1 MKCQTAQTLIS
12 SRVPGAYFAWLI
24 PHLRQALSRSW
35 RRKGFD
41 MDSTNISPS
50 IRVYPSQYVSP
61 WTMKDGTQITLRPI
75 RPEDEPLMVK
85 FHGTLSD
92 RTVYLRYFGSLSLAM
107 RTAHE
112 RLVRICFSDYEREMV
127 LVAEYKDPQ
136 TGELHILAVGR
147 LNRLQAAD
155 KEAEVAVMVSD
166 QYQHRGLGTELLRR
180 LIQIARDQN
189 LCRLVAEMLRDNL
202 AIQTTFRKLGF
213 RLRMMDDPASVL
225 AVLDL

>member
-1 MKCQTAQTLIS
+1 MGT
-12 SRVPGAYFAWLI
+12 
-24 PHLRQALSRSW
+24 
-35 RRKGFD
+35 
-41 MDSTNISPS
+41 TNPNPS

-61 WTMKDGTQITLRPI
+61 WTMKDGTQVTIRPI

-92 RTVYLRYFGSLSLAM
+92 RTVYLRYFSSLSLAM

-112 RLVRICFSDYEREMV
+112 RLGRICFSDYEREMV
-127 LVAEYKDPQ
+127 LVAEYKDPE

-147 LNRLQAAD
+147 LNKLQAD
-155 KEAEVAVMVSD
+155 KEAEVAVVVSD
-166 QYQHRGLGTELLRR
+166 QCQRQGLATELIRR
-180 LIQIARDQN
+180 LIQIARDKK

-202 AIQTTFRKLGF
+202 AIQTIFRKLGF
-213 RLRMMDDPASVL
+213 RLRLMDDPASVK

>member
-1 MKCQTAQTLIS
+1 
-12 SRVPGAYFAWLI
+12 V
-24 PHLRQALSRSW
+24 
-35 RRKGFD
+35 
-41 MDSTNISPS
+41 DSTDTSPV

-61 WTMKDGTQITLRPI
+61 WTLKDGTQVTVRPI
-75 RPEDEPLMVK
+75 RPEDESLMVK

-92 RTVYLRYFGSLSLAM
+92 RTVYLRYFGSLSLAR

-112 RLVRICFSDYEREMV
+112 RLVRICFSDYECEMV

-147 LNRLQAAD
+147 LNKLQAD

-180 LIQIARDQN
+180 LIHIARDQN
-189 LCRLVAEMLRDNL
+189 LCRLVAEVLRDNL
-202 AIQTTFRKLGF
+202 VIQTIFRRLGF
-213 RLRMMDDPASVL
+213 RLHLMGDPASVQ